1 MNSIPIVWMN
11 GTLGNGEEDYAFA
24 LAFTGTCTVGP
35 VDHDLNEVGAM
46 CDCLAA
52 AEDGHNASGQNWANA
67 ADASDVIADRFGNLW
82 PDESRAEAAAEA
94 AHDFQMA

>member
-11 GTLGNGEEDYAFA
+11 GTLGNGAEDYAFA
-24 LAFTGTCTVGP
+24 LAITGTCAIGQ
-35 VDHDLNEVGAM
+35 DHKEAGAM
-46 CDCLAA
+46 SDSMAA

-67 ADASDVIADRFGNLW
+67 ADASDVIADRFGNLYQ
-82 PDESRAEAAAEA
+82 DESRAEAAAEA